1 MSKQDNTINDFISLF
16 NAFWYRDFPLS
27 ESYKA
32 LGSRAEWTTHI
43 GSCVKS
49 CADMLGYF
57 TYFESGIRT
66 DAVIKDNIG
75 NDIAHIEWEWWQPH
89 TKKVNEIKKLFSKK
103 RHTKFSV
110 FFSYS
115 SQNDENKT
123 HNKNLKSIQKQWGK
137 SPYPLIVFL
146 ITFIQGNSTR
156 WFNELETY
164 LVKDGKIKKVRT
176 QPALPWDKIGT
187 RWETPNESLLN

>member
-1 MSKQDNTINDFISLF
+1 MKNTISDFISLF

-27 ESYKA
+27 QSYKK

-66 DAVIKDNIG
+66 DAIIRNNQGD
-75 NDIAHIEWEWWQPH
+75 DIAHIEWEWWQPH
-89 TKKVNEIKKLFSKK
+89 LKKVNEIKKLFSEKK
-103 RHTKFSV
+103 HAEFSV

-115 SQNDENKT
+115 RQDEDKKD
-123 HNKNLKSIQKQWGK
+123 HDRNLKSIQTQWGQ
-137 SPYPLIVFL
+137 SPYPLVVFL
-146 ITFIQGNSTR
+146 VTFHRENNTR
-156 WFNELETY
+156 QFHELETY
-164 LVKDGKIKKVRT
+164 LVQNGNMKKVRS
-176 QPALPWDKIGT
+176 QPALPWQKTGS
-187 RWETPNESLLN
+187 RWEVTVVE